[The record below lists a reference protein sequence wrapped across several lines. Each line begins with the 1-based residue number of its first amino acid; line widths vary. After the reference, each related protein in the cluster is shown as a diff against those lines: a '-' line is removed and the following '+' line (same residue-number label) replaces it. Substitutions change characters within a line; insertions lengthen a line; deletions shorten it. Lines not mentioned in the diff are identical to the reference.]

1 MARFCTNC
9 GKMLN
14 ENARFC
20 PACGVQV
27 RQDPI
32 PQEQPMAQPPVADND
47 SVQPLEVQMPEY
59 EEAKEIPLQPVE
71 EEPTVFCTA
80 QPVQPEQPEHP
91 VQPEQPEQ
99 PVQPVQ
105 PEQPE
110 QPEQPVQ
117 PVQPEQPT
125 FECRKEDN
133 TAWISSVMSY
143 LGLMLLFA
151 IPGVGLI
158 ASIIMSFALKNKN
171 TRNFARAA
179 LIFIVVCLLVLCLIV
194 AAGIVL
200 WNEIVAALGEEYG
213 GEIHLEFHPF

>member
-80 QPVQPEQPEHP
+80 
-91 VQPEQPEQ
+91 
-99 PVQPVQ
+99 
-105 PEQPE
+105 
-110 QPEQPVQ
+110 QPVQ